1 MILCDQNRLEN
12 GDDLATI
19 SGIDRTSYLT
29 RSRSEYLVVYRGES
43 ISRFIAHCCDI
54 PCPAKY
60 SVPFPAFALRWSSTS
75 INFALPARG
84 ATVEKVELRYAL
96 TEEVTQHHPRFLVA
110 MAVAPYFIQALH
122 SRIDNVA

>member
-29 RSRSEYLVVYRGES
+29 RSESEYLVVYRGES

-54 PCPAKY
+54 PARY
-60 SVPFPAFALRWSSTS
+60 SVPFPAFALRWSYFHQLRTTG
-75 INFALPARG
+75 ARRV
-84 ATVEKVELRYAL
+84 AVEKVELRYAL

-110 MAVAPYFIQALH
+110 MAVAPYFIRALH